1 MNELIAEI
9 IKTKENI
16 KKDILL
22 KEKILDELLEQ
33 LFEGKKE

>member
-9 IKTKENI
+9 IKTKEII

-33 LFEGKKE
+33 LFEGEKE